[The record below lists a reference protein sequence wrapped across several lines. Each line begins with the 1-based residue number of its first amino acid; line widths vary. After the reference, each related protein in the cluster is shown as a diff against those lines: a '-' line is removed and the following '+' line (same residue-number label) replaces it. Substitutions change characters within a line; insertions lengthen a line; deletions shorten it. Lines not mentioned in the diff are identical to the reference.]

1 MSDPNLLPEDLR
13 IKEERELKRVKK
25 SVKPES
31 LELTKPS
38 FNSTKDIFK
47 SDRPQISLYERVFG
61 KKKKVEDVPLTVPQ
75 SNEVVSRNNLS
86 AGDFLHHQKSPIVS
100 QQTIKNKN
108 RPGFFK
114 RLFGEPVLPVKSMAD
129 LKMDKI
135 IPDHS
140 HQTKISELALNQIQ
154 VKNKNQD
161 VVQNKN
167 KSNTAFQKQNDYQT
181 LTPQHK
187 QEKIYSDSW
196 WDIFRGFFVRKT
208 KNILPKPVQNNLIE
222 QNEKPAD
229 KKLEKINNQVVSPLI
244 APQSRKERWP
254 LIKTNQKGIKQ
265 SLKPITENPE
275 HQKEI
280 KKNQFSPYHLPPKL
294 SKSSGLNINFIF
306 KSENK
311 KNHSNNFL
319 ILYYLI
325 FALLTPIVL
334 LFVVYFMLL
343 FLTSCNLNRLNEKN
357 YNLDTLRL
365 QIGDYSQKI
374 KIHNNLADRL
384 NLISTLKKDQ
394 YKWSKFFELLETH
407 TLDGVYFT
415 ALSADNSGNLILP
428 GIADNYASLA
438 KQLALL
444 EQSDDFV
451 SEVKLINSQLYSESR
466 AGIIGISFNLKVQL
480 NNSILK

>member
-1 MSDPNLLPEDLR
+1 MTDPNLLPQNLR
-13 IKEERELKRVKK
+13 VKEEKELKRVKK
-25 SVKPES
+25 SIRPES
-31 LELTKPS
+31 LELTKPNFDS
-38 FNSTKDIFK
+38 DKNIFK
-47 SDRPQISLYERVFG
+47 SDKPQISLYERVFG
-61 KKKKVEDVPLTVPQ
+61 KKKKVEDVPLTIPK
-75 SNEVVSRNNLS
+75 SDEVVARNNLS
-86 AGDFLHHQKSPIVS
+86 AGDFLHLQKPQMPP
-100 QQTIKNKN
+100 QQIIKNKKQ
-108 RPGFFK
+108 PGFFK

-129 LKMDKI
+129 LKMNKI
-135 IPDHS
+135 ISDGDYK
-140 HQTKISELALNQIQ
+140 TKADELVSNQIQ
-154 VKNKNQD
+154 MKHNNQDSSQFKNKEKVIYQKPNNQLSISRP
-161 VVQNKN
+161 V
-167 KSNTAFQKQNDYQT
+167 KQ
-181 LTPQHK
+181 
-187 QEKIYSDSW
+187 KIYSDSW

-343 FLTSCNLNRLNEKN
+343 FLTSYNLNQLDESNQK
-357 YNLDTLRL
+357 LDTLRL

-384 NLISTLKKDQ
+384 HLIATLKKDQ